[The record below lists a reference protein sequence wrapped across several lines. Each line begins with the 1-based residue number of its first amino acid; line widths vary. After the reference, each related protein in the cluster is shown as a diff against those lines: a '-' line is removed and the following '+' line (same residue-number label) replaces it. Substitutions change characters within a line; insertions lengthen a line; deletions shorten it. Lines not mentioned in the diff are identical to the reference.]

1 MNVEELKEGAE
12 QAHNKGEK
20 GIGLT
25 MAITAVLLALATLLS
40 HRAHT
45 EEVLTLT
52 QNVDEWDFYQAK
64 HSRAYQFALTAETE
78 ALLPSGRD
86 AAMKNL
92 KISIEEEC
100 GAPALKDCTSPLL
113 KKSPVLQQLLEQ
125 NKPAAAAK
133 PEGTESHAEAAPEA
147 ATVAAESAKKHVKTA
162 KDTASKDGAFQI
174 QEKAKEEQKEVKVLE
189 QKADHYDAS
198 ELFLEIS
205 IVLCS
210 IALLAGSKLYWKLS
224 FVSTAFGIVVAAF
237 GWFLH

>member
-1 MNVEELKEGAE
+1 M
-12 QAHNKGEK
+12 
-20 GIGLT
+20 
-25 MAITAVLLALATLLS
+25 
-40 HRAHT
+40 
-45 EEVLTLT
+45 
-52 QNVDEWDFYQAK
+52 
-64 HSRAYQFALTAETE
+64 
-78 ALLPSGRD
+78 
-86 AAMKNL
+86 
-92 KISIEEEC
+92 
-100 GAPALKDCTSPLL
+100 KDCTSPLL